1 MPRKVVIVADPG
13 IDTAFALA
21 IALLDPGLD
30 VLAIAATAGN
40 VSAEQATRN
49 VQTVVAHVD
58 PQRLPRIGTALPVS
72 YDTDGSRMHGPGGL
86 GGMSFP
92 AAQLHQAHP
101 SDKVLADQVR
111 LSPGEVDVV
120 VLGPMTVVA
129 RAIDLDPEL
138 PRLVRR
144 LVCMGGAWR
153 EPGNAGPVSEF
164 HFYCDPLA
172 ARQVLHSGAHVT
184 LIPLD
189 VSRKLLYSPSDLLNL
204 PAPESS
210 PCKFL
215 RQIVPFGI
223 GATSNMYG
231 IEGFQLKD
239 VLAVAAVAL
248 PGLLSTRSLIVDVET
263 RGDLTRGMSVVD
275 LRANTDSNANVDLA
289 EGVDVQGVRDYVRRV
304 LAGGAA

>member
-1 MPRKVVIVADPG
+1 MARRVVIVADPG

-21 IALLDPGLD
+21 LALKDPAID

-40 VSAEQATRN
+40 VSGEQATRN
-49 VQTVVAHVD
+49 VQTVVSQVD
-58 PQRLPRIGTALPVS
+58 PPRLPRIGTALPVT
-72 YDTDGSRMHGPGGL
+72 YDTDGTQLHGSGGL
-86 GGMSFP
+86 GGISVP
-92 AAQLHQAHP
+92 SVDLHQAHP
-101 SDKVLADQVR
+101 SDKVIADQVR
-111 LSPGEVDVV
+111 HYPGEVDVL
-120 VLGPMTVVA
+120 VLGPMTVLA

-144 LVCMGGAWR
+144 LVCMGGCWH

-172 ARQVLHSGAHVT
+172 ARQVLHSGAHIT

-189 VSRKLLYSPSDLLNL
+189 ASRKLLYSPSDLLNL
-204 PAPESS
+204 PAPET
-210 PCKFL
+210 PTCRFL

-231 IEGFQLKD
+231 IEGFHLKD
-239 VLAVAAVAL
+239 VLAVASVSL
-248 PGLLSTRSLIVDVET
+248 PGVLSTRSLVVDVET
-263 RGDLTRGMSVVD
+263 RGDLTRGMTVVD
-275 LRANTDSNANVDLA
+275 QRTNVGNQPNVDWA

-304 LAGGAA
+304 LAGVH

>member
-40 VSAEQATRN
+40 VSADQATRN

-101 SDKVLADQVR
+101 SDKVLADQIR
-111 LSPGEVDVV
+111 LHPGEVDVL

-153 EPGNAGPVSEF
+153 EAGNAGPVSEF

-172 ARQVLHSGAHVT
+172 ARQVLRSGAHVT

-189 VSRKLLYSPSDLLNL
+189 VSRKLLYSPADLLNL
-204 PAPESS
+204 PAPGSAT
-210 PCKFL
+210 CRFL

-223 GATSNMYG
+223 GATSNLYG
-231 IEGFQLKD
+231 IEGFHLKD
-239 VLAVAAVAL
+239 VVAVAAVAL

-275 LRANTDSNANVDLA
+275 LRTNTDAKPNVDLA
-289 EGVDVQGVRDYVRRV
+289 EGVDVQGVRDYVRRI
-304 LAGGAA
+304 LAGVAA